1 MININNKGETDMATN
16 RIEQLIDDIYEFV
29 EGCKAAPFAANK
41 IQVNKEELY
50 ELLDELR
57 SRTPDEI
64 KRYQKIIANRD
75 AIIADAED
83 KAEKIIE
90 EAKIKASQLVGEHEI
105 MQQAYARVNDMVA
118 AAGEDAAEMVS
129 KAQAE
134 ADALRTSILTYSNN
148 VMNDMEQILLD
159 AYESTRER
167 SEMLIMA
174 LKDSYEAVASNRMEI
189 YSQLD
194 PSYVRGDVPEL
205 TEPNLPSDDEEYDEG
220 YEESYDDGEY
230 EEEYEDEDE
239 EDYDFNEDTFLDN
252 IED

>member
-1 MININNKGETDMATN
+1 MATN

-29 EGCKAAPFAANK
+29 EGCKATPFAANK

-118 AAGEDAAEMVS
+118 AAGEDANEMVS

-159 AYESTRER
+159 AYEATRER

-194 PSYVRGDVPEL
+194 PSYVRGDIPAV
-205 TEPNLPSDDEEYDEG
+205 TEPNFNDEEPEYDDEQYDDEEYDE
-220 YEESYDDGEY
+220 EEYDD
-230 EEEYEDEDE
+230 EDV
-239 EDYDFNEDTFLDN
+239 EDYAFNEDTFLDN

>member
-1 MININNKGETDMATN
+1 MATN

-29 EGCKAAPFAANK
+29 EGCKATPFAPNK

-90 EAKIKASQLVGEHEI
+90 EAKAKAAQLVGEHEI

-118 AAGEDAAEMVS
+118 AAGEDANEMVS

-148 VMNDMEQILLD
+148 VMSDMEQILKE
-159 AYESTRER
+159 AFESTSQRC
-167 SEMLIMA
+167 EMLIMS
-174 LKDSYEAVASNRMEI
+174 LKDNYDAVVQNRQEI
-189 YSQLD
+189 YMQLD
-194 PSYVRGDVPEL
+194 ADYVRGDEAGR
-205 TEPNLPSDDEEYDEG
+205 TDDAGYDDQYDDNYEEDGQYEDDYDQEEY
-220 YEESYDDGEY
+220 
-230 EEEYEDEDE
+230 DE
-239 EDYDFNEDTFLDN
+239 EDYDFDDTDEDAFLDN
-252 IED
+252 IDE

>member
-1 MININNKGETDMATN
+1 M
-16 RIEQLIDDIYEFV
+16 

-174 LKDSYEAVASNRMEI
+174 LKLSLI
-189 YSQLD
+189 H
-194 PSYVRGDVPEL
+194 
-205 TEPNLPSDDEEYDEG
+205 
-220 YEESYDDGEY
+220 
-230 EEEYEDEDE
+230 
-239 EDYDFNEDTFLDN
+239 
-252 IED
+252 I